1 MKKFL
6 SVMALCLWAYCCLSQ
21 ESFIRL
27 ESGKIPLKTMLEHIQ
42 QQTGI
47 IIFYSDE
54 VVKDHMSYTNT
65 EAKIELELL
74 LQQALGGYNLAYKH
88 TAAAVL
94 AIFPAN
100 AANAAT
106 NKPAFIGKVSNSLG
120 IALEFASIK
129 LFDESR
135 LLSITSTDLRG
146 NFRLAGAFRPG
157 NRYNLQVSSIGHAT
171 QMLNISYD
179 QQNDSLHIQLVP
191 EQITLQSIT
200 VKAKKPPF
208 ERIADRLIVHVEGS
222 ILESGLNTLEI
233 LQRSPGLWVDPNGGI
248 RIRGNQGVQV
258 MINDVVQRMSAEMLA
273 EYLRQLPAESIS
285 KIEIIPNPA
294 AEYEAAGTAGIIR
307 IVLRKNT
314 LDGFRANIL
323 ARYTQQGK
331 DPYYNTGTIVDF
343 RKSKFYI
350 SAVAAITRNDEYIRA
365 TNDVSYADQT
375 KYYSYT
381 DRYRKNK
388 GYNGRITAVYEID
401 EKQHIGFQTLL
412 TGSRNDQYFYT
423 DNTHFR
429 LSDTL
434 YKKTVNNWLT
444 RPKQLSTTLNYAMKR
459 DSLGSSLKLIADY
472 VANVHREENKYILTE
487 LHTQEQERYI
497 NYSLSNTKI
506 YSMQADWVQYYIS
519 DFNWL
524 AGLKYINTVRNNEVL
539 RENWQMDEWIKDP
552 KLSNEFNYN
561 EGLFMGYLALNYK
574 RNHSALKLGLRAEN
588 THVNAYSITSQA
600 RVKQNYLNLFPSI
613 YFSQKLP
620 ESQHTFFV
628 NYAKRLRR
636 PSFRDLNP
644 YTLQIDDFILLQGNA
659 DLKPEF
665 AHRLELGTQLK
676 QGMSAE
682 LFYTYTRDKIALF
695 TETIDNT
702 VLAYQSRNFHHSVDY
717 GINIFTSWKLFSWWS
732 GQANAVWYKT
742 KFELDSEDLSQQ
754 TWEISLSQQFKLMK
768 RTDANIYFG
777 YTSARKIANTKYA
790 ELFNSSLQ
798 ISQRLMQDKAKLTLQ
813 VNDLFNTFREKE
825 WTVRQ
830 GTTLDFY
837 QKRPTQTF
845 GISFTYSI
853 SKGKKIDDKKIEQS
867 NSEVQKRAN

>member
-1 MKKFL
+1 MKKFISVLAL
-6 SVMALCLWAYCCLSQ
+6 SLWIFCCFAQ
-21 ESFIRL
+21 QNYIRL
-27 ESGKIPLKTMLEHIQ
+27 ESGKIPLKTLLERVQ

-65 EAKIELELL
+65 QAKIDLEIL
-74 LQQALGGYNLAYKH
+74 LQQALGSYQLAYKH

-100 AANAAT
+100 ARSIT
-106 NKPAFIGKVSNSLG
+106 LSKQAFLGQVHNSTG
-120 IALEFASIK
+120 AALEFASIK
-129 LFDESR
+129 LFEGTR
-135 LLSITSTDLRG
+135 LLSVSSTDLNG
-146 NFRLAGAFRPG
+146 SFRLDAVFRPETS
-157 NRYNLQVSSIGHAT
+157 YSLQISSIGYAT
-171 QMLNISYD
+171 QKLDFNYEPQTSPL
-179 QQNDSLHIQLVP
+179 QIQLVS
-191 EQITLQSIT
+191 EQITLQSVT
-200 VKAKKPPF
+200 VKARKPPF

-222 ILESGLNTLEI
+222 ILESGLNSLEI

-258 MINDVVQRMSAEMLA
+258 MINDVVQRMSSEMLA

-294 AEYEAAGTAGIIR
+294 AEYEAAGTGGIIR
-307 IVLRKNT
+307 IVLLKNM

-331 DPYYNTGTIVDF
+331 DPYYNTGAIVDF
-343 RKSKFYI
+343 RKSKFYVT
-350 SAVAAITRNDEYIRA
+350 AVAAITRNDEYIRA
-365 TNDVSYADQT
+365 TNAVRYADQT
-375 KYYSYT
+375 KYYSST
-381 DRYRKNK
+381 DRYRENR
-388 GYNGRITAVYEID
+388 GYNSRVTAVYDID
-401 EKQHIGFQTLL
+401 DKQHIGFQTML
-412 TGSRNDQYFYT
+412 TGNRNDQYFYT

-444 RPKQLSTTLNYAMKR
+444 RPRQLSTTLNYALKR

-472 VANVHREENKYILTE
+472 VANVHREENKYTLTE

-497 NYSLSNTKI
+497 NYSPSTTKI
-506 YSMQADWVQYYIS
+506 YSMQADWAQYYAS

-524 AGLKYINTVRNNEVL
+524 GGVKYIHTVRDNEVL
-539 RENWQMDEWIKDP
+539 RENWQADEWIKDP

-561 EGLFMGYLALNYK
+561 EGLFMGYMAVNYK
-574 RNHSALKLGLRAEN
+574 RNNSAIKLGLRAEN
-588 THVNAYSITSQA
+588 THVNAFSVTSQA

-613 YFSQKLP
+613 YFSQKLT
-620 ESQHTFFV
+620 ESEHTFFV

-665 AHRLELGTQLK
+665 AHRFELGTQLK
-676 QGMSAE
+676 QGTTAE

-695 TETIDNT
+695 TEAIDNSI
-702 VLAYQSRNFHHSVDY
+702 LAYQSRNFHHSVDY
-717 GINIFTSWKLFSWWS
+717 GINIFTPWKLFAWWS
-732 GQANAVWYKT
+732 GQANAAWYKT
-742 KFELDSEDLSQQ
+742 KFELDTENLSQQ
-754 TWEISLSQQFKLMK
+754 TWEATLSQQFKLMK
-768 RTDANIYFG
+768 RTEANLYLG
-777 YTSARKIANTKYA
+777 YTSPRKIANTRYA
-790 ELFNSSLQ
+790 QLFNSSLQ
-798 ISQRLMQDKAKLTLQ
+798 ITQRLMQDKARLSLQ

-825 WTVRQ
+825 WTVRR
-830 GTTLDFY
+830 GTSLDFY